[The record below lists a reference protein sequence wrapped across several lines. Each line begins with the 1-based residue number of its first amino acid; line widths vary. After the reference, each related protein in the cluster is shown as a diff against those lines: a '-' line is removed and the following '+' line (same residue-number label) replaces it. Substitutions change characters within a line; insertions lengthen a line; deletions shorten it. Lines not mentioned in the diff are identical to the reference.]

1 MNANRRT
8 QAPRGFT
15 LIELLITLVIVSV
28 GMLGL
33 AKLEAAA
40 VSESGLSRVRSLMT
54 YQAESL
60 AALMRADRAYWG
72 TTTGAPP
79 GFDLLANASAMKDNG
94 GTNKMDT
101 SGTNCL
107 SSSAGVKTCTPSQI
121 AYWDMQGSPTNGW
134 VTNFHNQ
141 FPNAT
146 ANVTCIVTATLP
158 TTCDITLTWSEH
170 SVAINRTSDKAAA
183 PPKVAMILHVQP

>member
-1 MNANRRT
+1 MSAVPRT
-8 QAPRGFT
+8 APSRGFT

-72 TTTGAPP
+72 TTTAAAP
-79 GFDLLANASAMKDNG
+79 GFDLAPNALTVTDNG

-101 SGTNCL
+101 TGTNCL
-107 SSSAGVKTCTPSQI
+107 SSSAGLNLCTPSQI
-121 AYWDMQGSPTNGW
+121 AYWDIQSSPNNW
-134 VTNFHNQ
+134 VNSFHTQ
-141 FPNAT
+141 FPGAA
-146 ANVTCIVTATLP
+146 ANVTCTVTANLP
-158 TTCDITLTWSEH
+158 TTCDIKLTWSEH
-170 SVAINRTSDKAAA
+170 YVAINRSTVNTAA
-183 PPKVAMILHVQP
+183 PPPVNMILHVQP

>member
-1 MNANRRT
+1 MNAVRRT
-8 QAPRGFT
+8 HASRGFT

-28 GMLGL
+28 GLLGL

-60 AALMRADRAYWG
+60 AALMRANRAYWG
-72 TTTGAPP
+72 ATTGTAPNVS
-79 GFDLLANASAMKDNG
+79 LAVGSSTPADNA
-94 GTNKMDT
+94 GTMTAATLTACT
-101 SGTNCL
+101 SVIGTP
-107 SSSAGVKTCTPSQI
+107 KTCTAAQI
-121 AYWDMQGSPTNGW
+121 ASADVTSWATNYS
-134 VTNFHNQ
+134 TQ
-141 FPNAT
+141 FPNGDAKVVCT
-146 ANVTCIVTATLP
+146 IAANLP

-170 SVAINRTSDKAAA
+170 AVAINRTSDKAAP